1 MTISKSSNI
10 AIVGGGA
17 FGLSTAL
24 HLTEAGYTNISIY
37 EQDDQIPPRYS
48 AANDLNKIVR
58 AEYEDPFWTELTIVS
73 AIYHFPY
80 LAKVDTHVTQQA
92 ISAWKTPFY
101 APFFHQ
107 TGFIHCVSRNAP
119 EEATA
124 TLSRFRAAA
133 DAHPQLKDHVL
144 PFREDGDIQKRFWQY
159 TGSFPGWSGYFN
171 SFDGYAHSGAALT
184 AAYREA
190 QARGVRFFLGPQGV
204 VSEIVYE
211 KTPDGRRAT
220 GIKTG
225 IGGFHAA
232 DLVIVAVGAAA
243 TKLVPEIGT
252 QVVAKSWSVAHVHL
266 SDQEVSALRG
276 IPITYARDLG
286 FYFEPDP
293 KTNLLKI
300 CPMGGGYINTDP
312 KTGFSHA
319 PKSLKD
325 SAFVP
330 EHDEVKMR
338 KLLAETLPYLAD
350 RPLVKKSLC
359 WFADTLNSDFIID
372 FVSQTSE
379 SLVLLTGDSGHG
391 FKFFPIFGSWVKKL
405 LEQGDQSTAR
415 WKWKDPKASQGDAD
429 WGGSVSWRLGE
440 TLELS
445 DIQPPSAPKL

>member
-1 MTISKSSNI
+1 MATSKSSNI

-37 EQDDQIPPRYS
+37 ERDDQIPPRYS

-58 AEYEDPFWTELTIVS
+58 AEYEEPFWTELT
-73 AIYHFPY
+73 
-80 LAKVDTHVTQQA
+80 LQA

-107 TGFIHCVSRNAP
+107 TGFIHCISANAP

-124 TLSRFRAAA
+124 TLNRFRAAA
-133 DAHPQLKDHVL
+133 DAHPRLKAHVV
-144 PFREDGDIQKRFWQY
+144 PFREDGDVKKRFWQY
-159 TGSFPGWSGYFN
+159 GGSFPGWTGYFN

-190 QARGVRFFLGPQGV
+190 QARGVRFFLGNQGV
-204 VSEIVYE
+204 VSEVVYE
-211 KTPDGRRAT
+211 NTARGRRAT

-225 IGGFHAA
+225 NGRFHPA

-266 SDQEVSALRG
+266 TDEEVSALRG

-300 CPMGGGYINTDP
+300 CPMGGGYVNTDP
-312 KTGFSHA
+312 NTGFSHA
-319 PKSLKD
+319 PKSLAE

-330 EHDEVKMR
+330 AHDEAKMR
-338 KLLAETLPYLAD
+338 KLLAETLPSLAD

-359 WFADTLNSDFIID
+359 WFADTLNSDCIID
-372 FVSQTSE
+372 YVPQTSG

-391 FKFFPIFGSWVKKL
+391 FKFFPIFGSWIKAL
-405 LEQGDQSTAR
+405 LEQGEQSIAR
-415 WKWKDPKASQGDAD
+415 WRWKDPKSGQTDSN

-440 TLELS
+440 TLEFS
-445 DIQPPSAPKL
+445 DIQRPSGSKL

>member
-1 MTISKSSNI
+1 MAISKSSNI

-37 EQDDQIPPRYS
+37 ERDDQIPPRYS

-58 AEYEDPFWTELTIVS
+58 AEYEEPFWTELT
-73 AIYHFPY
+73 
-80 LAKVDTHVTQQA
+80 LQA

-107 TGFIHCVSRNAP
+107 TGFIHCVSANAP
-119 EEATA
+119 DEATA
-124 TLSRFRAAA
+124 TLNRFRAAA
-133 DAHPQLKDHVL
+133 DAHPRLKEHVV
-144 PFREDGDIQKRFWQY
+144 PFREDGDIKKRFWQY
-159 TGSFPGWSGYFN
+159 GGSFPGWTGYFN

-190 QARGVRFFLGPQGV
+190 RARGVRFFLGNQGV
-204 VSEIVYE
+204 VSEVVYE
-211 KTPDGRRAT
+211 NTAQGRRAT

-225 IGGFHAA
+225 NGRFHPA

-266 SDQEVSALRG
+266 TDEEVSALRG
-276 IPITYARDLG
+276 IHITYARDLG

-300 CPMGGGYINTDP
+300 CPMGGGYVNTDP
-312 KTGFSHA
+312 NTGFSHA
-319 PKSLKD
+319 PKSLTE

-330 EHDEVKMR
+330 AHDEAKMR
-338 KLLAETLPYLAD
+338 KLLAETLPSLAD
-350 RPLVKKSLC
+350 RPLVKKSL
-359 WFADTLNSDFIID
+359 W
-372 FVSQTSE
+372 

-391 FKFFPIFGSWVKKL
+391 FKFFPIFGSWVKAL
-405 LEQGDQSTAR
+405 LEHGEQSTAR
-415 WKWKDPKASQGDAD
+415 WRWKDPKSGQTDSN

-440 TLELS
+440 TLEFS
-445 DIQPPSAPKL
+445 DIQPPSGSKL